1 MLTKDEHCRI
11 LNLQDEE
18 SRKEGDFMEDD
29 KVQQMNNVYNKLS
42 DQNKDMLLL
51 LAKGMEVAQN
61 QQKVS

>member
-1 MLTKDEHCRI
+1 
-11 LNLQDEE
+11 
-18 SRKEGDFMEDD
+18 MEDD